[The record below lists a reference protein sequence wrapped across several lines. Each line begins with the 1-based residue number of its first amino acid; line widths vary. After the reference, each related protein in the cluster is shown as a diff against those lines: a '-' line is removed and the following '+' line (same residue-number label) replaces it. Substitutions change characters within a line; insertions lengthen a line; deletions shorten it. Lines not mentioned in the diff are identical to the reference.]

1 MERDR
6 DKDRHVM
13 LKYILC
19 DWWQFDL
26 FELTN
31 EEALE
36 KIVKV
41 CQDSN
46 VALLPLAKA
55 LKETRHA
62 KRRY

>member
-1 MERDR
+1 
-6 DKDRHVM
+6 M

-19 DWWQFDL
+19 DWWQFGLFDL
-26 FELTN
+26 THEK
-31 EEALE
+31 ALE

-55 LKETRHA
+55 LKGTRQA
-62 KRRY
+62 QSKSEVLQKR